1 MSQTHFYSDHAARR
15 GAWHRTL
22 ARIAA
27 TGACA
32 ALAACQSPGIVGSR
46 TGATPGIV
54 QGRVKSAGAESTPV
68 VIVALDRASGHVA
81 QRAYLPGPGEY
92 AMPMTAGHYKLYA
105 FADLDGNGTRGGGE
119 PSSPTYSI
127 SGELRPG
134 DRLELPALELRR

>member
-1 MSQTHFYSDHAARR
+1 MSQTSFYSDHAARR

-46 TGATPGIV
+46 TGATPGV
-54 QGRVKSAGAESTPV
+54 VLGRVKGTETAPV
-68 VIVALDRASGHVA
+68 VIVAIDRVNGRVA
-81 QRAYLPGPGEY
+81 QRAFLPGPGDY

-105 FADLDGNGTRGGGE
+105 FADLDGNGTRGGTE
-119 PSSPTYSI
+119 PASPTYSI
-127 SGELRPG
+127 SSELRPG
-134 DRLELPALELRR
+134 DRLELPALQLQR